1 MEGHIRGDED
11 EFVLLDEMG
20 GGREAASSP
29 TTDKNALVE
38 IMIYFVTVCRALLQ
52 QRRRLHQEHIW
63 YEAS

>member
-29 TTDKNALVE
+29 TTDKNENALVE
-38 IMIYFVTVCRALLQ
+38 TRRQHNQKHLLPS
-52 QRRRLHQEHIW
+52 RHFRF
-63 YEAS
+63 